1 MKIFIYR
8 FGPEKSANQKL
19 GDFGGCKMYIG
30 LGFSLCFHKLN
41 KMSGYIFDKKT
52 TVRNICNY
60 FNKADCAFECL
71 CPEFQNLTKN
81 PNPCLEDSIEQG
93 FSKCLPDKTIENLNY
108 VVFAG
113 WTLLLIVSLVC
124 GGKFL
129 RNVYM
134 REGHLQ
140 TATFEIIEN
149 LSIDKEWY
157 FYRFRI
163 DKYF

>member
-1 MKIFIYR
+1 MSARQNYR
-8 FGPEKSANQKL
+8 KFEL
-19 GDFGGCKMYIG
+19 CYI
-30 LGFSLCFHKLN
+30 
-41 KMSGYIFDKKT
+41 I
-52 TVRNICNY
+52 
-60 FNKADCAFECL
+60 
-71 CPEFQNLTKN
+71 
-81 PNPCLEDSIEQG
+81 
-93 FSKCLPDKTIENLNY
+93 Y

-134 REGHLQ
+134 REEHLQ

-149 LSIDKEWY
+149 LSVDKEWY

-163 DKYF
+163 DKYFLIEFF